1 MGQIIMKNNQKGFGS
16 LIIIGGAVVVFL
28 IVAVIVFVIFQ
39 RDPRDGISTSPAS
52 DIPEGVVKDYKNQP
66 CETQNEIY
74 CHETEDTDKW
84 EDDGLP

>member
-1 MGQIIMKNNQKGFGS
+1 MNNIQHGNKQKGFGS
-16 LIIIGGAVVVFL
+16 LLIISGAIVVFL
-28 IVAVIVFVIFQ
+28 IVAVIVYVIFQ
-39 RDPRDGISTSPAS
+39 RDPRDGVTSPSVS
-52 DIPEGVVKDYKNQP
+52 DIPEGVVKDYKDQP

>member
-1 MGQIIMKNNQKGFGS
+1 MAKNKQLGFGS
-16 LIIIGGAVVVFL
+16 IGIIVAAIVVLIVIFAVVY
-28 IVAVIVFVIFQ
+28 VIFQ
-39 RDPRDGISTSPAS
+39 RDPRDGISTSPVS